1 MNDMKNVRMAGR
13 PNEVQTS
20 VNTKITLLAA
30 LGLLL
35 LNHVGLMLVV
45 NEVDDGRPR
54 VAVVDIVTETGGV
67 DYGELDLEL
76 FLLELS
82 LDDLDFREL
91 VELLVVAPAVIFR
104 SRELGREER
113 VDEGGLSQ
121 TRLAFIRG

>member
-1 MNDMKNVRMAGR
+1 MD
-13 PNEVQTS
+13 
-20 VNTKITLLAA
+20 TKITLLAA

-35 LNHVGLMLVV
+35 LNHVRLMLVV

-54 VAVVDIVTETGGV
+54 VAVVDVVAETGGI

-91 VELLVVAPAVIFR
+91 VELLVVTSVVIFR
-104 SRELGREER
+104 SGELG
-113 VDEGGLSQ
+113 
-121 TRLAFIRG
+121 